1 MYVDSM
7 CNILV
12 EDPKGGA
19 DPHWSKTGRAALTGF
34 IHFIASKCERARA
47 NDYFIGRIYEGKLD
61 EEDKRVLEGY
71 YLDMRDPMSRAP
83 FRTCAT
89 ITLPSTT
96 TCRSAPG
103 SCSRKNGL
111 AMNPVWR

>member
-1 MYVDSM
+1 MQYSGRR
-7 CNILV
+7 
-12 EDPKGGA
+12 PQRRR

-71 YLDMRDPMSRAP
+71 YLDMRDPMSARAIQNL
-83 FRTCAT
+83 RNNNIT
-89 ITLPSTT
+89 IDNYL
-96 TCRSAPG
+96 RSAPG